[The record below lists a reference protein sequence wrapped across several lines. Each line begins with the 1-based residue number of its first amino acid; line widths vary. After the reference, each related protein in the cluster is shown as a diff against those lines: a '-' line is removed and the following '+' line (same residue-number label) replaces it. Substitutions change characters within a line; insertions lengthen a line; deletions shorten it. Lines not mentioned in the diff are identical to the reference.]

1 MPKEELTAKMHSEF
15 TISDETNI
23 KHKCFAALNDM
34 LKYNYTIEE
43 ASKTFGVTITD
54 IKKYTVEFDELNS

>member
-1 MPKEELTAKMHSEF
+1 MPKEELTTKMHSEF
-15 TISDETNI
+15 TISEETNI

-43 ASKTFGVTITD
+43 VSKIFGVTITD
-54 IKKYTVEFDELNS
+54 IRKHTLEFDELNS